1 MGAFSPFIGRVSMQ
15 RIWANEP
22 GAGAATL
29 VLVLATWLGTT
40 QAADALSPLD
50 PLTTQ
55 QSDALAQQSN
65 ALPDEATAYAD
76 PTGRA
81 SRHRRLWRHV
91 RHHRRHTHPEMEA
104 SAPPVTPTEEPTTPK
119 EPAPLAIPPQSVSAS
134 PSTLQ
139 LVLTAE
145 DGGDPFEQ
153 LMTAYYWSR
162 LNHAMPTDQIFEPA
176 QKEQTAQTAQTV
188 IVPHH

>member
-1 MGAFSPFIGRVSMQ
+1 MGAFSPCIGTVSMQ
-15 RIWANEP
+15 RIRANEP

-50 PLTTQ
+50 LVTTQ
-55 QSDALAQQSN
+55 QSDALPQQSN

-76 PTGRA
+76 PAARA
-81 SRHRRLWRHV
+81 SQHRRLWRHV
-91 RHHRRHTHPEMEA
+91 RHHRRHAHPETEA

-119 EPAPLAIPPQSVSAS
+119 EPAPKAISPQSVSAS

-153 LMTAYYWSR
+153 LMTAYY
-162 LNHAMPTDQIFEPA
+162 
-176 QKEQTAQTAQTV
+176 
-188 IVPHH
+188 

>member
-1 MGAFSPFIGRVSMQ
+1 MR
-15 RIWANEP
+15 RIRSNEP

-50 PLTTQ
+50 AVTTQ
-55 QSDALAQQSN
+55 QSDT
-65 ALPDEATAYAD
+65 LPDEATAYAD
-76 PTGRA
+76 PAGRA

-91 RHHRRHTHPEMEA
+91 RHHRRLAHPEMEA
-104 SAPPVTPTEEPTTPK
+104 SAPPVTPTEEPTIPK
-119 EPAPLAIPPQSVSAS
+119 EPAPKAIPPQSVSAS

-162 LNHAMPTDQIFEPA
+162 LNHAMPNDQIFAPA
-176 QKEQTAQTAQTV
+176 QKEQTAQTV
-188 IVPHH
+188 IVPHR